1 MTQKTF
7 RKIQS
12 FVRREG
18 RMTPSQTRALDELW
32 VKYGLNLD
40 DGLLDID
47 AVFGE
52 KKPLVLEIGFG
63 MGEGLLQYA
72 QQEPDKH
79 FIGIEVHR
87 PGVGALLNNAD
98 KAGVNNL
105 RVFKDDAID
114 VLTRCIPDASLSRL
128 QLFFPDPWHKKR
140 HHKRRI
146 VSPGFLALVAQKL
159 QVGGVLHMATDWAN
173 YAEHM
178 LEVANACP
186 LFQNLSAAH
195 DYIARPES
203 RPLTKFEQR
212 GLRLGHEVFDLQFAK
227 K

>member
-1 MTQKTF
+1 
-7 RKIQS
+7 
-12 FVRREG
+12 
-18 RMTPSQTRALDELW
+18 MTPSQTRALDELW
-32 VKYGLNLD
+32 STYGLNLD
-40 DGLLDID
+40 DGLLN
-47 AVFGE
+47 VESLFGE

-72 QQEPDKH
+72 QQEPDKL

-87 PGVGALLNNAD
+87 PGVGSLLNNAA
-98 KAGVNNL
+98 KASVNNL
-105 RVFKDDAID
+105 RVFKEDAIE

-146 VSPGFLALVAQKL
+146 VSPAFLALVAQKL
-159 QVGGVLHMATDWAN
+159 QVDGVLHMATDWAN

-178 LEVANACP
+178 LEVTKACDQ
-186 LFQNLSAAH
+186 FENLSASH
-195 DYIARPES
+195 DYIARPDS

-212 GLRLGHEVFDLQFAK
+212 GLRLGHKVFDLQFAK